1 MNQLPSDTAA
11 ASASAASPAVDA
23 TSATAA
29 DSGSP
34 PVARPASAGA
44 SWPRRALRLGLA
56 AAGLAALWTAG
67 VGAWLPGWLKP
78 RIEQAG
84 TEALGTPVRLQALR
98 IAPWTLTVTAEGLAV
113 GSEPAP
119 HLSIARAEAQL
130 SLQSLWHRAPVLSR
144 ISIEQPRLHVERLAA
159 DRYSFTPLLAHIQAR
174 QAQQPAGGEPARFAL
189 HNIRITGGQVQ
200 LVDRVLGQRHEVSG
214 FTLGLP
220 FLSNLPSDIDT
231 DVLPELQMRVDGSLV
246 QARGRALPFKA
257 GRRSQLELDWREIDL
272 PRWAN
277 ALRPLLPPEQRI
289 DIQRGRLAARLQL
302 QFEERPAPALPR
314 LTVAGRVQADDVAAR
329 WPAQDAD
336 AGWAQLRLEG
346 LDLQPL
352 ERRAKVGALIATGLH
367 GELGWPGAARAQADN
382 AAKPS
387 RQPSSAAARST
398 AAGRAAASAPAVT
411 SATRG
416 TATAPATATSDDA
429 AAGTAAPWTWQ
440 VASVDVQATRLVLR
454 ADHGGI
460 AAAQGAR
467 PADKADKGRKAAAG
481 KAAVTAP
488 GGGASGLAEAAFA
501 PRATPATQ
509 ADRPTAATRATTAD
523 PARPAADRARA
534 GHWPALGP
542 VRLQAQGLDS
552 RAGAPPARLTVEVA
566 DSTGARLSLQASA
579 SPATLAGSGTLK
591 LDGLQPAPW
600 LAALRAHGLANLPWE
615 LGRGSVAAEL
625 KLELAR
631 DHLALRDGS
640 LSLADVD
647 LRTTAAA
654 PHPADPPRRAGQ
666 ARAASHTAGTSAPAR
681 ATRASPPSGDGLSL
695 AGLRARGLALV
706 WRLPAHPQGPGLAEL
721 TVADLAGDRLAVQAS
736 RDGSGHWQGLPA
748 SDEDEP
754 RDRST
759 GPGRSTPPSATPAAP
774 RVHIARLSCRGCAAT
789 VLDGS
794 TTPVA
799 RLVLRDAD
807 LGAEGVSTDPAA
819 AIRWTVAGRD
829 AAGGR
834 LNASGSV
841 RPQPLQLQA
850 QLKLDRLD
858 LSPLQPYLEPRLN
871 VTMASGRALADGRLA
886 VAELTGPAAR
896 AAQARGDAPYDL
908 RWQGRIGLADLR
920 AVDELNDAD
929 LLRWK
934 ALNLQ
939 DARARWLAG
948 ALDADLGRVT
958 LDQFY
963 GRIIINASGRLN
975 LADIVRHPETARA
988 SLTTP
993 EGAAAADA
1001 AAAASAPASAVQLP
1015 TRRGQAAVATLPPP
1029 QHAASGPRPQLRWQ
1043 SVALR
1048 GGRIDFTDNFIKPN
1062 YSARL
1067 TRLDGDIAALSSQA
1081 SEPAD
1086 VRVTGRVDDGAPL
1099 EITGRV
1105 NPLAARVYTDL
1116 RGSAQGIELTRL
1128 TPYAARYAGYAIEK
1142 GTLSVKVQY
1151 LVENGQ
1157 LQAQN
1162 QLYLD
1167 QLTFGEQVDSPD
1179 ATKLPVRLA
1188 IALLKDRHGVIDVNL
1203 PVSGSLDDPQ
1213 FSIGG
1218 IVWRVIVNLITKAVT
1233 APFSLLSG
1241 GSEELGFVAFAPGS
1255 AELDDAAR
1263 ARLDHLADKLAD
1275 RPTLRLEATGRA
1287 DPALD
1292 GPGLRQRHVLQLMR
1306 RAKAAS
1312 TGQRAAEVTIEP
1324 AEREGWLTA
1333 AYKAADIKKPRNL
1346 IGLAKTLSADDMEAL
1361 LQADATVDDEAL
1373 RQLANRRGDRVKAY
1387 LATKLPAERVLLTA
1401 SQVGAV
1407 EKASE
1412 DKGPTTRVQFTV
1424 R

>member
-1 MNQLPSDTAA
+1 MDPAA
-11 ASASAASPAVDA
+11 A
-23 TSATAA
+23 TAG
-29 DSGSP
+29 DGGPP
-34 PVARPASAGA
+34 PVARPASARAGWA
-44 SWPRRALRLGLA
+44 RRALYLGLA
-56 AAGLAALWTAG
+56 AAGLALLWTAG
-67 VGAWLPGWLKP
+67 IGAWLPGWLKP

-84 TEALGTPVRLQALR
+84 TEALGTPVRLQALH
-98 IAPWTLTVTAEGLAV
+98 IAPWTLTVTADGLAV
-113 GSEPAP
+113 GSGPTP
-119 HLSIARAEAQL
+119 HLSVTRAQAQL

-144 ISIEQPRLHVERLAA
+144 ISIEQPRLHIERLAA

-174 QAQQPAGGEPARFAL
+174 QAQQPSSGEPARFAL

-214 FTLGLP
+214 FTLSLP

-272 PRWAN
+272 PRWGS
-277 ALRPLLPPEQRI
+277 ALRPLLSPEQRI
-289 DIQRGRLAARLQL
+289 DILRGRLAARLQL

-314 LTVAGRVQADDVAAR
+314 LTVSGRVQADDVAAR
-329 WPAQDAD
+329 WPARDAD
-336 AGWAQLRLEG
+336 AGWTRLRLEG
-346 LDLQPL
+346 LDMQPL

-367 GELGWPGAARAQADN
+367 GELSWPGATRAP
-382 AAKPS
+382 AAQRGAAPAATTPS
-387 RQPSSAAARST
+387 RQPSFPATRATAARS
-398 AAGRAAASAPAVT
+398 AAPVASGDALAATRAAAASSAG
-411 SATRG
+411 SASSG
-416 TATAPATATSDDA
+416 A
-429 AAGTAAPWTWQ
+429 AATPRAGSAAPWTWQ
-440 VASVDVQATRLVLR
+440 VARLDLQATRLALR
-454 ADHGGI
+454 GHDHGG
-460 AAAQGAR
+460 
-467 PADKADKGRKAAAG
+467 
-481 KAAVTAP
+481 T
-488 GGGASGLAEAAFA
+488 
-501 PRATPATQ
+501 ATPGI
-509 ADRPTAATRATTAD
+509 
-523 PARPAADRARA
+523 RPAASSARA
-534 GHWPALGP
+534 ADWPTLGP
-542 VRLQAQGLDS
+542 VHLQAQGLDS
-552 RAGAPPARLTVEVA
+552 RAGAPAPARMTLEGA

-579 SPATLAGSGTLK
+579 SLATLTGTGTLK
-591 LDGLQPAPW
+591 VDDLQPAPW
-600 LAALRAHGLANLPWE
+600 LAALRAQGLADLPWQ
-615 LGRGSVAAEL
+615 LRRGRVAARL

-640 LSLADVD
+640 LSMADVD
-647 LRTTAAA
+647 LRAAGGARASSAQALAAAGAAVAA
-654 PHPADPPRRAGQ
+654 PHAPTPGRADLP
-666 ARAASHTAGTSAPAR
+666 TA
-681 ATRASPPSGDGLSL
+681 DGLML
-695 AGLRARGLALV
+695 ASLRAQGLTLA
-706 WRLPAHPQGPGLAEL
+706 WRLPAHAQGAGLTELSVAEL
-721 TVADLAGDRLAVQAS
+721 AGERLALQAS
-736 RDGSGHWQGLPA
+736 RDATGRWHGLPGGG
-748 SDEDEP
+748 E
-754 RDRST
+754 
-759 GPGRSTPPSATPAAP
+759 PSATAGVSGPAPAASASQAGAAPTP
-774 RVHIARLSCRGCAAT
+774 RIRIERLACHACAVT

-794 TTPVA
+794 TQPIA
-799 RLVLRDAD
+799 RLALREAD
-807 LGAEGVSTDPAA
+807 FSAQAVSNDPAA
-819 AIRWTVAGRD
+819 PIAWTLAARD
-829 AAGGR
+829 AGSGR
-834 LNASGSV
+834 LSASGSV
-841 RPQPLQLQA
+841 RPQPLQMQA
-850 QLKLDRLD
+850 RIKLERLD

-871 VTMASGRALADGRLA
+871 VTLLSGRAIADGRLSIS
-886 VAELTGPAAR
+886 ELAGAAAR
-896 AAQARGDAPYDL
+896 AAQARGDAPYEL
-908 RWQGRIGLADLR
+908 RWQGGIGLAELR

-934 ALNLQ
+934 VLNLQ

-963 GRIIINASGRLN
+963 GRVIINASGRLN

-1015 TRRGQAAVATLPPP
+1015 SRRGQAAVAILPPP
-1029 QHAASGPRPQLRWQ
+1029 QHAHDGPRPQLRWT

-1086 VRVTGRVDDGAPL
+1086 VRMTGRVDDGAPL

-1188 IALLKDRHGVIDVNL
+1188 LALLKDRNGVIDVNL

-1218 IVWRVIVNLITKAVT
+1218 ILWRVIANLITKAVT
-1233 APFSLLSG
+1233 APFSLLAG
-1241 GSEELGFVAFAPGS
+1241 GSQELGYVAFAPGS

-1263 ARLDHLADKLAD
+1263 ARLDQLADKLAD
-1275 RPTLRLEATGRA
+1275 RPALRLEATGRA

-1306 RAKAAS
+1306 RAKAES
-1312 TGQRAAEVTIEP
+1312 TGQRAAEVTIAP
-1324 AEREGWLTA
+1324 AERERWLAA

-1346 IGLAKTLSADDMEAL
+1346 VGLAKKLSAGEMEAL
-1361 LQADATVDDEAL
+1361 LQSDAVVDDEAL
-1373 RQLANRRGDRVKAY
+1373 RLLANRRGDRVKAY

-1401 SQVGAV
+1401 SQIGAV
-1407 EKASE
+1407 ERSSE
-1412 DKGPTTRVQFTV
+1412 VGGPTTRVQFAV
-1424 R
+1424 K